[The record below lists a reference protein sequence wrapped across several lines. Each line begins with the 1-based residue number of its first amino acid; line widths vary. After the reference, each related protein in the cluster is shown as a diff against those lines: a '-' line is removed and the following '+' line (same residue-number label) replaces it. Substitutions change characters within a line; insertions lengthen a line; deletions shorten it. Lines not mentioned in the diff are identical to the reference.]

1 MEKIKKQSNKFSS
14 SLGFIAAASG
24 AAIGLANI
32 WKFPYEVGS
41 NGGACFLIP
50 YCFFTIILG
59 YPMLLTKAAFG
70 RKTGAGM
77 YDSYKNTGISKHLG
91 LTSVI
96 VCICTLSFYNVVIG
110 WLFGYGIE
118 IIKGNLLQQNNMG
131 TFFGS
136 YIQNVPL
143 NIIYNFIISLSVLLI
158 IRTGI
163 EEGVE
168 KWSKILMPIF
178 MIMLIGLIG
187 YGLTLDGA
195 MKGIKFY
202 LLPDISQLTMKS
214 ISSALSHSFFSLA
227 LGGGVMITYGAY
239 ASRKSDLIKDSA
251 IITISDFLVAFLAGL
266 LIFPFIF
273 HKGIKPN
280 EGPYLAFVALPNVFK
295 DLGMLK
301 GTIVGLAFFLLL
313 VFAAIT
319 SAISMLEV
327 PTKYLMERFKLSRLK
342 SVIMIAT
349 LCYILGIPTL
359 LSHGASPFFSK
370 FITLKGVNLSFMD
383 CLIKLIMELL
393 VPLSVLL
400 FSIFIGN
407 NWNRYDLSH
416 EINLQGNH
424 SKLLVKYIYV
434 CIRYVAPVLIGI
446 VLISNF
452 LY

>member
-1 MEKIKKQSNKFSS
+1 MEKIQKQTNKFSS

-70 RKTGAGM
+70 RKTSAGV
-77 YDSYKNTGISKHLG
+77 YDSYKNTGLSKHIG

-96 VCICTLSFYNVVIG
+96 VCICTLSFYNVVIA
-110 WLFGYGIE
+110 WLFGYGME
-118 IIKGNLLQQNNMG
+118 IIKGNLLKQENIG
-131 TFFGS
+131 AFFGS
-136 YIQNVPL
+136 YIKNIPL
-143 NIIYNFIISLSVLLI
+143 NILYNFIISLSVLLI
-158 IRTGI
+158 IKTGI
-163 EEGVE
+163 QDGIE
-168 KWSKILMPIF
+168 KWSKRLMPVF
-178 MIMLIGLIG
+178 MIMLITLII
-187 YGLTLDGA
+187 YGLTLNGA
-195 MKGIKFY
+195 IKGIKFY
-202 LLPDISQLTMKS
+202 LLPNFSQLTMKS

-239 ASRKSDLIKDSA
+239 ASRKSDLIKDSL

-280 EGPYLAFVALPNVFK
+280 QGPYLAFVALPYVFK

-301 GTIVGLAFFLLL
+301 GTIVGITFFLLL

-327 PTKYLMERFKLSRLK
+327 PTKYIMERFKISRSK
-342 SVIMIAT
+342 SVIIIAT
-349 LCYILGIPTL
+349 LCYILGIPTI
-359 LSHGASPFFSK
+359 LSHGGSQFFTK
-370 FITLKGVNLSFMD
+370 FISLKGINLSFMD

-407 NWNRYDLSH
+407 NWNKYELSK
-416 EINLQGNH
+416 EINLQNNH
-424 SKLLVKYIYV
+424 SEYLIKYIYI
-434 CIRYVAPVLIGI
+434 CIRYISPILIGL

-452 LY
+452 L